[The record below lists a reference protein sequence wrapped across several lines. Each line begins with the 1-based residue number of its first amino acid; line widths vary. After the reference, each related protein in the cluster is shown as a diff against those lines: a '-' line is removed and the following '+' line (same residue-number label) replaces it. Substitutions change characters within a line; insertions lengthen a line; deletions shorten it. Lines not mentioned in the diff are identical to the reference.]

1 MVFLQ
6 LKLFFTINFRALASA
21 LEVIPRT
28 LAQNCGANTIRT
40 LTTLRAKHAEG
51 NNSTFGV
58 NGLSGKIEDMKQLG
72 IYEPLAVKLQVYKTA
87 VETAILLLRIDD
99 IVSGSKKKDDGAG
112 GPTSAPMPEW
122 KPTFLW
128 IICPWYSILLLYQ
141 NNWLICTTTKCL
153 VLNTLILLNKVQC
166 FSQQMPGYYFNQKS
180 LGYQPG
186 FFLISN
192 QFTLTKAK
200 ILTFLTWKVVHITLW
215 FVTESFAQF
224 RNNSQSYIVKLLMSK
239 KLKLRL
245 FL

>member
-1 MVFLQ
+1 MFFLQ
-6 LKLFFTINFRALASA
+6 LKLFFTMNFRALASA

-112 GPTSAPMPEW
+112 GPTSAPMPE
-122 KPTFLW
+122 
-128 IICPWYSILLLYQ
+128 
-141 NNWLICTTTKCL
+141 
-153 VLNTLILLNKVQC
+153 
-166 FSQQMPGYYFNQKS
+166 
-180 LGYQPG
+180 
-186 FFLISN
+186 
-192 QFTLTKAK
+192 
-200 ILTFLTWKVVHITLW
+200 
-215 FVTESFAQF
+215 
-224 RNNSQSYIVKLLMSK
+224 
-239 KLKLRL
+239 
-245 FL
+245 